1 MATHT
6 STMMEVPG
14 VKKMGKSFEDIGS
27 VLDGVSKV
35 MNVLLTTLR
44 ATAFVGM
51 FGGWA
56 LQSYLEQ
63 VKPVVDRLAKQCK
76 EIGKDLVFSAQAYER
91 GDAEGSTRFF

>member
-1 MATHT
+1 MAKTE
-6 STMMEVPG
+6 TMMNVPA
-14 VKKMGKSFEDIGS
+14 VKKMGTTFGDIGG

-35 MNVLLTTLR
+35 MQLLLTTLR

-63 VKPVVDRLAKQCK
+63 VKPVVDRLAKQTK
-76 EIGKDLVFSAQAYER
+76 ELGRDLAFSAQAYER
-91 GDAEGSTRFF
+91 GDAEGKTRFY

>member
-1 MATHT
+1 MA
-6 STMMEVPG
+6 SQVVMNVPA
-14 VKKMGKSFEDIGS
+14 VKGMGKSFTDIGG

-35 MNVLLTTLR
+35 MQILLMTLR

-91 GDAEGSTRFF
+91 GDAEGKTRFY